1 MKIEIN
7 NKFHILIISVL
18 VMLFVFVMGITANS
32 IFADGDPV
40 EEQEKIPESVESTD
54 LGYGYMLDTLPWRI
68 TADYE
73 LIIGEDGKEYYCN
86 NDVYNFHYP
95 WHQCTINVDG
105 LTDRSPYIYMKK
117 VRFAGTVH
125 MSGTCESMFTD
136 FLSVEEIDLSGLETS
151 GVTSTG
157 RMFAAC
163 RKLKEIDLSGFN
175 TSNIKYIHGMFSSC
189 WALKTI
195 DLSCFSGVKV
205 LTMEAAFRDCKSLES
220 VNMGGIDTSKT
231 VLMNGMFQGCEK
243 LESLDI
249 SGIDTSALR
258 EGDEFTG
265 SGSVGMFTGAGIKEI
280 ALGSSTLRS
289 DVNLPGKIRRVKT
302 LDGEPADGPAFSSI
316 SEYDGSAPGWYKVG
330 DYTSEQGQDGGNT
343 GEQGQPG
350 GDTGSE
356 HGSDGGNQGS
366 EGGNTG
372 EQGKEGGDTGEQD
385 TVEDP
390 IWITKMS
397 LNKTTFEYTGKR
409 IKPTV
414 TVYAGSMRLD
424 PATDYSV
431 SYSRNKEIGK
441 AIVTVSGKGKYTG
454 TLIQVFKIIPDRVGI
469 RPKTYKIVEG
479 TQIVVSLSKKSKPA
493 YYEFQIAKDRRFRKI
508 IAKKKFAKRKLI
520 NGKIYAYKHLKKNR
534 TYYIRVRLIKSG
546 LKGKY
551 SKIAKIKGRG

>member
-86 NDVYNFHYP
+86 NDRYNNSNYP
-95 WHQCTINVDG
+95 WHKCEEA
-105 LTDRSPYIYMKK
+105 LTQRSFYFYIKK
-117 VRFAGTVH
+117 IRFAGIVH
-125 MSGTCESMFTD
+125 LSGTYEAMFAE
-136 FLSVEEIDLSGLETS
+136 FRSVEEIDLSGLDTS
-151 GVTSTG
+151 GATDAG
-157 RMFAAC
+157 GMFRAC
-163 RKLKEIDLSGFN
+163 QNLKEIDLSVFDAS
-175 TSNIKYIHGMFSSC
+175 TIRILHGMFNGC
-189 WALKTI
+189 QTLRTA
-195 DLSCFSGVKV
+195 DLSCFAGVKV
-205 LTMEAAFRDCKSLES
+205 LTMDALFKDCKSLES
-220 VNMGGIDTSKT
+220 VNMTGIDTSET
-231 VLMNGMFQGCEK
+231 ILMNQMFQGCEK
-243 LESLDI
+243 LESLDV
-249 SGIDTSALR
+249 SGFDTSSLR
-258 EGDEFTG
+258 EADSFTS
-265 SGSVGMFTGAGIKEI
+265 SGSLNMLLGTGIKEI
-280 ALGSSTLRS
+280 ALGSATFRS

-316 SEYDGSAPGWYKVG
+316 SEYDGSAPGWYKVESDSG
-330 DYTSEQGQDGGNT
+330 EQGQDGGDN
-343 GEQGQPG
+343 
-350 GDTGSE
+350 GDE
-356 HGSDGGNQGS
+356 HGSEDGDD
-366 EGGNTG
+366 G
-372 EQGKEGGDTGEQD
+372 EHDT
-385 TVEDP
+385 TIDP
-390 IWITKMS
+390 VQISKIS
-397 LNKTTFEYTGKR
+397 LKKTTFEYTGKK
-409 IKPTV
+409 IKPV
-414 TVYAGSMRLD
+414 VVVYAGSEVLD
-424 PATDYSV
+424 KGTDYTV
-431 SYSRNKEIGK
+431 SYSRNLEIGK
-441 AIVTVSGKGKYTG
+441 AKVTVNGKGKYTG
-454 TLIQVFKIIPDRVGI
+454 TLSKTFKIIPDRVRI

-520 NGKIYAYKHLKKNR
+520 RGKIYAYKHLKKNR